1 MGFNFEINDSTSVYS
16 VYTPKNSSSGKSS
29 KTNSSN
35 FDFKTAIKNLNDS
48 LKVAEKIKAERTKQ
62 RNSMKASNGLT
73 WQQTQDKIKSYREKY
88 LPKRDQNH
96 PAYFAD
102 SPYKD
107 YVYSKQ
113 EGGIV
118 KFYVDERKYILDHM
132 PPKERKEFEKT
143 MAAYDELYPRT
154 REKGPNGVDFTSIKY
169 PNEPYISPKEPPE
182 SYTKVYK

>member
-1 MGFNFEINDSTSVYS
+1 MGDGFQINDSTGVSFYAQKKG
-16 VYTPKNSSSGKSS
+16 TPVNGF
-29 KTNSSN
+29 KTNSGN
-35 FDFKTAIKNLNDS
+35 FDFKTAVKKLNDS

-73 WQQTQDKIKSYREKY
+73 WQQTQDKIKAYREKY
-88 LPKRDQNH
+88 LPKNNQKT
-96 PAYFAD
+96 PVFFAD

-118 KFYVDERKYILDHM
+118 RFYIDERKYILDHM
-132 PPKERKEFEKT
+132 PPKEREDFEKT
-143 MAAYDELYPRT
+143 MAAYDELYPQT
-154 REKGPNGVDFTSIKY
+154 REKGPNGVDFTTIKY

-182 SYTKVYK
+182 GYTKVYK